1 MKFIS
6 HFHKI
11 LTLILCVLIL
21 TQCSEKNSREYVKE
35 GLEHLNNEQY
45 DSARKSFL
53 KAIEKDTNNAEGYYG
68 LGGIYN
74 YEKNFEEAE
83 RAFKAVLKIDPT
95 HHNAW
100 YSLGFTYELMGKKDE
115 AEESYK
121 KYRSVKGK
129 IDSLINQ
136 EKH

>member
-45 DSARKSFL
+45 DAARKSFL
-53 KAIEKDTNNAEGYYG
+53 QAIEKDVNNAEGYYG

-100 YSLGFTYELMGKKDE
+100 YSLGFTYELMGKKDD

-121 KYRSVKGK
+121 KYRRLKGK
-129 IDSLINQ
+129 IDSLIN
-136 EKH
+136 

>member
-1 MKFIS
+1 MKLVR

-11 LTLILCVLIL
+11 LILMLFVLIL
-21 TQCSEKNSREYVKE
+21 TQCSEKNSGEYVKE
-35 GLEHLNNEQY
+35 GLEHLNHEQY

-53 KAIEKDTNNAEGYYG
+53 KAIEKDASNVEGYYG

-74 YEKNFEEAE
+74 YKKKFKEAE
-83 RAFKAVLKIDPT
+83 RAFKTVLKIDPT

-121 KYRSVKGK
+121 KYRRLKQK
-129 IDSLINQ
+129 IDSLMNQ

>member
-53 KAIEKDTNNAEGYYG
+53 KAIEKDANNAEGYYG

-95 HHNAW
+95 HHDAW

-121 KYRSVKGK
+121 KYRCLKGK

>member
-1 MKFIS
+1 MA
-6 HFHKI
+6 HRFHKI
-11 LTLILCVLIL
+11 LSLILLVLIL
-21 TQCSEKNSREYVKE
+21 TQCSDKNSGEYVQE
-35 GLEHLNNEQY
+35 GLDHLNHEQY

-53 KAIEKDTNNAEGYYG
+53 KAIEIDATNADGYYG

-74 YEKNFEEAE
+74 YQKKFKEAE
-83 RAFKAVLKIDPT
+83 QAFKSVLKIDPT

-100 YSLGFTYELMGKKDE
+100 YSLGYTYELMGKKEE

-121 KYRSVKGK
+121 KYRRLKGE
-129 IDSLINQ
+129 IDSLMGQ

>member
-1 MKFIS
+1 MTLRFR
-6 HFHKI
+6 KI
-11 LTLILCVLIL
+11 LTLILFALIL
-21 TQCSEKNSREYVKE
+21 IQCSEKNSAEYVQE
-35 GLEHLNNEQY
+35 GLEYLKDEQY

-53 KAIEKDTNNAEGYYG
+53 KAIEKDANNPEGYYS

-74 YEKNFEEAE
+74 YQKKLKKAE
-83 RAFKAVLKIDPT
+83 QAFKSVLKIDPT

-100 YSLGFTYELMGKKDE
+100 YSLGFTYELMGQKEK

-121 KYRSVKGK
+121 KHHRLKK
-129 IDSLINQ
+129 KMDSFITQ

>member
-53 KAIEKDTNNAEGYYG
+53 KAIEKDASNVEGYYG

-74 YEKNFEEAE
+74 YQKKFKEAE
-83 RAFKAVLKIDPT
+83 RAFKTVLKIDPT

-121 KYRSVKGK
+121 KYRRLKGK

>member
-1 MKFIS
+1 MKLVR

-11 LTLILCVLIL
+11 LTLILFVLIL

-35 GLEHLNNEQY
+35 GREHLNNEQY

-53 KAIEKDTNNAEGYYG
+53 KAIEKDANNAEGYYG

-121 KYRSVKGK
+121 KYRRLKGE
-129 IDSLINQ
+129 IVSLINQ
-136 EKH
+136 ENH

>member
-1 MKFIS
+1 MKSIS
-6 HFHKI
+6 HFHKV

-35 GLEHLNNEQY
+35 GLEHLNHEQY

-53 KAIEKDTNNAEGYYG
+53 NAIKKDANNAEGYYG

-83 RAFKAVLKIDPT
+83 WAFKAVLKIDPT

-121 KYRSVKGK
+121 KYRRLKGE

>member
-1 MKFIS
+1 MTRL
-6 HFHKI
+6 FHKI
-11 LTLILCVLIL
+11 LTLILFVMIL
-21 TQCSEKNSREYVKE
+21 TQCSDKNSGEYVQE
-35 GLEHLNNEQY
+35 GLDHLNHEQY

-74 YEKNFEEAE
+74 FQKKYKEAE
-83 RAFKAVLKIDPT
+83 QAFKSVLKIDPT

-100 YSLGFTYELMGKKDE
+100 YSLGYTYELMGKKDE
-115 AEESYK
+115 AEESFK
-121 KYRSVKGK
+121 KYRRLKGE
-129 IDSLINQ
+129 IDSLMSQ

>member
-1 MKFIS
+1 MKFIR

-11 LTLILCVLIL
+11 LTLILFVLIL

-35 GLEHLNNEQY
+35 GLEHLKHEQY

-53 KAIEKDTNNAEGYYG
+53 KAIEKDANNAEGYYG

-74 YEKNFEEAE
+74 YEKKLEDAE
-83 RAFKAVLKIDPT
+83 RAFKTVLKIDPT

-121 KYRSVKGK
+121 KYRRLKQK
-129 IDSLINQ
+129 IDSLMNQ

>member
-1 MKFIS
+1 MTRL
-6 HFHKI
+6 FHKI
-11 LTLILCVLIL
+11 LTLILFVLIL
-21 TQCSEKNSREYVKE
+21 TQCSDKNSGEYVQE
-35 GLEHLNNEQY
+35 GLDHLNHEQY

-74 YEKNFEEAE
+74 FQKKYKEAE
-83 RAFKAVLKIDPT
+83 QAFKSVLKIDPT

-100 YSLGFTYELMGKKDE
+100 YSLGYTYELMGKKDE
-115 AEESYK
+115 AEESFK
-121 KYRSVKGK
+121 KYRRLKGE
-129 IDSLINQ
+129 IDSLMSQ